1 MALGESHAIPGEAR
15 AIAVAPPLLLFA
27 SMNPTPTVTTDR
39 LRWWIV
45 AAALITAI
53 ISGVSLATEA
63 TTATAGAGVSS
74 AR

>member
-1 MALGESHAIPGEAR
+1 MVVASALLI
-15 AIAVAPPLLLFA
+15 FA
-27 SMNPTPTVTTDR
+27 GMHPTHTVTTDR

-63 TTATAGAGVSS
+63 TTAAGAGVSATSS

>member
-1 MALGESHAIPGEAR
+1 MVVASALLI
-15 AIAVAPPLLLFA
+15 FA
-27 SMNPTPTVTTDR
+27 GMHPTHTVTTDR

-63 TTATAGAGVSS
+63 TTATAGAGVSAAS
-74 AR
+74 SVR